1 MSQLSRLIQQAKNSR
16 RINDMFKT
24 DELTFSPQVHPAVDG
39 ADTLESRLS
48 ALGSLLFD
56 NIEVTVAE
64 ADDIILELEQVAQ
77 AL

>member
-24 DELTFSPQVHPAVDG
+24 DELTFSPQVHPVVDG